1 MNINKMSFYL
11 YLLIKRICEGN
22 NLTTL
27 KDHTEDFNNDQP
39 IRLINP
45 VKKTGA
51 YKQDNFRYGK

>member
-1 MNINKMSFYL
+1 MSFYL
-11 YLLIKRICEGN
+11 YLLIKTICEGN

-39 IRLINP
+39 VRLINP